1 MSLSRG
7 VLSSSYFQ
15 CRVKWQAV
23 VGAGR
28 SVHFVRSVS
37 SQSPRMPPSGGPL
50 CGVRVLD
57 LTRILAGPFM
67 TMLLGDLGAEVIK
80 VERPD
85 CGDDTRG
92 FGPPFKGSESVYFM
106 SINRSKKSI
115 AVNVKSKRGQEIVQ
129 ELAAKSDVLVENY
142 VPGKLDSLGLGY
154 DALKQVNPGLV
165 YCSITGYGSEGPKSG
180 YLGYDV
186 VAAAESGLMHVTGP
200 QVHLMCVC
208 VFLMY
213 LVLLS
218 LYDVHVCVYACH
230 LMHTVR
236 TYMHR

>member
-1 MSLSRG
+1 M
-7 VLSSSYFQ
+7 
-15 CRVKWQAV
+15 C
-23 VGAGR
+23 
-28 SVHFVRSVS
+28 VS
-37 SQSPRMPPSGGPL
+37 SDPFISTSP
-50 CGVRVLD
+50 VL
-57 LTRILAGPFM
+57 
-67 TMLLGDLGAEVIK
+67 E
-80 VERPD
+80 
-85 CGDDTRG
+85 
-92 FGPPFKGSESVYFM
+92 
-106 SINRSKKSI
+106 
-115 AVNVKSKRGQEIVQ
+115 Q
-129 ELAAKSDVLVENY
+129 LAAKSDVLVENY